1 MKKINE
7 IFYSLQGEGFHTGTP
22 AIFIRFSGCNLH
34 CSFCDT
40 QHQTGNEMTDDEII
54 SEVTKYKYAP
64 LIVLTG
70 GEPSLFIDEYF
81 IAKLKRATNAIIAI
95 ETNGT
100 HSIPSNIDW
109 ITLSPKYGFPGAE
122 NAEVTL
128 KKCDELKV
136 VFLGQDINEYLS
148 IPASYYFL
156 QPCFSSDEEE
166 CKHNLK
172 STVQTVMENPKWR
185 LSLQTHR
192 ILNIR

>member
-1 MKKINE
+1 
-7 IFYSLQGEGFHTGTP
+7 
-22 AIFIRFSGCNLH
+22 
-34 CSFCDT
+34 
-40 QHQTGNEMTDDEII
+40 
-54 SEVTKYKYAP
+54 VTKYKDAP